1 MLVED
6 MPDPRELVGARVRDR
21 DGHDVGL
28 VRAVHVDDHERVIR
42 VSVGTG
48 DGSDRI
54 DVSRADYADAVVTLP
69 ERDPSGGAG

>member
-6 MPDPRELVGARVRDR
+6 MPDPRELVGARVRDH
-21 DGHDVGL
+21 DGHDIGQ

-48 DGSDRI
+48 GGSDRL
-54 DVSRADYADAVVTLP
+54 DVSRADYSDAVVTLQ
-69 ERDPSGGAG
+69 EREPSGGAG

>member
-1 MLVED
+1 VLVED

-21 DGHDVGL
+21 DGHDIGL

-48 DGSDRI
+48 DGFDRL
-54 DVSRADYADAVVTLP
+54 DVTRADCTDAVVTLP
-69 ERDPSGGAG
+69 EHDPPGGAG

>member
-6 MPDPRELVGARVRDR
+6 MPDPRELVGARVRDH
-21 DGHDVGL
+21 DGHDIGR

-48 DGSDRI
+48 DGSQRL
-54 DVSRADYADAVVTLP
+54 DVSRADYADAVVTLQ
-69 ERDPSGGAG
+69 ERSTDGG